1 VIQKRHPLDALAAK
15 LGALA
20 DRIARHPY
28 VPVIRERAGQYAR
41 LMRLDKPV
49 GIFLLLWP
57 TLSALWIAGLGRP
70 DPGVVVVFVLGVVL
84 MRSAGCVIND
94 YADRRFDPHVARTR
108 DRPIA
113 AGKVGPREALYLFIA
128 LVTLAYLLVLTM
140 NAETILLAFGGALLA
155 ATYPFSK
162 RYTYLPQVHLGL
174 AFGWAVPMA
183 FAAQTGG
190 TPRIAWL
197 LYIATVLWAVVYDT
211 MYAMADREE
220 DIRVGV
226 KSTAILFDEA
236 DRLIIGMVQAL
247 MLTVL
252 FVVGFQAKLGLAYHL
267 GLAVAAGLCAY
278 HQYLIRRRDVEAC
291 LRAFRTSHW
300 LGAAVFAGIWADFL
314 LRR

>member
-1 VIQKRHPLDALAAK
+1 MIRKRHRPDRPAARLA
-15 LGALA
+15 ALA

-41 LMRLDKPV
+41 LMRLDRPV

-57 TLSALWIAGLGRP
+57 TLWALWIAGAGRP

-94 YADRRFDPHVARTR
+94 YADRGFDPHVARTR

-162 RYTYLPQVHLGL
+162 RYTYLPQVHLGM

-183 FAAQTGG
+183 FAAETGG

-211 MYAMADREE
+211 MYAMADRED
-220 DIRVGV
+220 DIRAGV

-236 DRLIIGMVQAL
+236 DRLIIGIVQAL

-278 HQYLIRRRDVEAC
+278 HQYLIRGRDAEGC
-291 LRAFRTSHW
+291 LRAFRRSHW

>member
-1 VIQKRHPLDALAAK
+1 
-15 LGALA
+15 
-20 DRIARHPY
+20 
-28 VPVIRERAGQYAR
+28 
-41 LMRLDKPV
+41 MRLDKPV
-49 GIFLLLWP
+49 GILLLLWP
-57 TLSALWIAGLGRP
+57 TLWALWIAGLGRP
-70 DPGVVVVFVLGVVL
+70 DAGVVAVFVLGVVL

-113 AGKVGPREALYLFIA
+113 AGKVGPREALYVFLA

-162 RYTYLPQVHLGL
+162 RYTYLPQVHLGM

-183 FAAQTGG
+183 FAAETGG

-220 DIRVGV
+220 DIRAGV
-226 KSTAILFDEA
+226 KST
-236 DRLIIGMVQAL
+236 
-247 MLTVL
+247 
-252 FVVGFQAKLGLAYHL
+252 
-267 GLAVAAGLCAY
+267 
-278 HQYLIRRRDVEAC
+278 
-291 LRAFRTSHW
+291 
-300 LGAAVFAGIWADFL
+300 
-314 LRR
+314 